1 MIMMTD
7 ENPYKVLGV
16 STFCSEKEAKSRYRY
31 LSRMYHPDNL
41 KTGDGDKFRKIN
53 EAWKKLQ
60 EYGFNDV
67 EDVCWTHSTLFKIKT
82 IRR

>member
-1 MIMMTD
+1 
-7 ENPYKVLGV
+7 
-16 STFCSEKEAKSRYRY
+16 
-31 LSRMYHPDNL
+31 MYHPDNL
-41 KTGDGDKFRKIN
+41 KTGDAEKFREVN

-60 EYGFNDV
+60 EYGFNEV